1 MRISTSH
8 QFGELTER
16 VMQLQYRLAQLQNN
30 LATGKRVHVPSD
42 DPIAS
47 VGILSLSSAKGLA
60 EQHRSVAEQAKSNY
74 LLAENALAEMGELMK
89 EAKKLALQGATAT
102 TEQSARE
109 VMAVQIRSLQ
119 DRLISLGNSK
129 DSNGNY
135 LFAGFEVH
143 TAPFE
148 RDAGPPPTLLYNG
161 DLNVNNLEVGPG
173 LTVGGNMIVEQ
184 QIRSAFDALQDV
196 HDRLMSGDTSG
207 LSGISLQLVDDASD
221 ALRLTRGTVGAT
233 IQQLDSAS
241 ATAIRRIDEFT
252 RLISDRGDADIT
264 ETIVQM
270 QATQNAYE
278 MALAA
283 FSGIS
288 RLSLLD
294 FMK

>member
-1 MRISTSH
+1 
-8 QFGELTER
+8 
-16 VMQLQYRLAQLQNN
+16 MQLQFRLSQLQNN
-30 LATGKRVHVPSD
+30 LATGRRIHVPSD

-60 EQHRSVAEQAKSNY
+60 EQHRAVAEQARSNY
-74 LLAENALAEMGELMK
+74 LLAENALAEISELMK
-89 EAKKLALQGATAT
+89 ETKKLALQGATAT

-109 VMAVQIRSLQ
+109 VMAAQIRSMQ

-129 DSNGNY
+129 DSNGKY

-148 RDAGPPPTLLYNG
+148 RDAGTPPSLLYNG
-161 DLNVNNLEVGPG
+161 DTNVNSLEVGPG
-173 LTVGGNMIVEQ
+173 LNVGGNIIIEQ
-184 QIRSAFDALQDV
+184 QVRAAFDALQDV

-221 ALRLTRGTVGAT
+221 ALRFARGAVGAT
-233 IQQLDSAS
+233 AQQLESAS
-241 ATAIRRIDEFT
+241 ATALRRIDEFA

-278 MALAA
+278 MSLAA

-294 FMK
+294 FMR